1 MKAKAT
7 GSSIS
12 LTIVLMAQHQQIKM
26 PMGFGFTV
34 RKVSKVI
41 TNAGR
46 GCTGIDIG
54 RTKNN
59 SGTTLSS
66 LFQTQKDGE
75 ENGDR
80 DTRETIDTCTRRETL
95 THFLAWSLA
104 LELGLQLNI
113 ANMEAQAACLPGDTS
128 IDCIG
133 CYKVPIDD
141 AIRNMIDTPENLAK
155 YAPGIRWTPPVE
167 YPKSYKLAKDEII
180 QLQSNLKQDLIP
192 LVSKGDLTS
201 AGILILKIVPR
212 ITVTGRFIISSLTN
226 IQEYSMKAFRVE
238 VAHTELLANLGAADI
253 LIGQSFAGQLGSITS
268 AQIQILEELNSAS
281 QHYDELIKAIPEAYS
296 E

>member
-1 MKAKAT
+1 MKAKAMSM
-7 GSSIS
+7 SSI
-12 LTIVLMAQHQQIKM
+12 IIIALMAQQEM
-26 PMGFGFTV
+26 LLGFGFTAA
-34 RKVSKVI
+34 RSKVN
-41 TNAGR
+41 TR
-46 GCTGIDIG
+46 W
-54 RTKNN
+54 RTKK
-59 SGTTLSS
+59 SGTCARGKFKKLSLQRKDEGDAIS
-66 LFQTQKDGE
+66 DINDKAQGSVQTR
-75 ENGDR
+75 R
-80 DTRETIDTCTRRETL
+80 DTFKSL
-95 THFLAWSLA
+95 THCLVWPFA
-104 LELGLQLNI
+104 LQVGVQLNI

-141 AIRNMIDTPENLAK
+141 AIRNMIDTPEHLAQ
-155 YAPGIRWTPPVE
+155 YAPGIRWTPPIE

-180 QLQSNLKQDLIP
+180 QLQTNLQQDLIP

-238 VAHTELLANLGAADI
+238 VAHNELLANLGSADI

-268 AQIQILEELNSAS
+268 AQIQILEELNSAN
-281 QHYDELIKAIPEAYS
+281 QHYEELIKAIPEGYS
-296 E
+296 G